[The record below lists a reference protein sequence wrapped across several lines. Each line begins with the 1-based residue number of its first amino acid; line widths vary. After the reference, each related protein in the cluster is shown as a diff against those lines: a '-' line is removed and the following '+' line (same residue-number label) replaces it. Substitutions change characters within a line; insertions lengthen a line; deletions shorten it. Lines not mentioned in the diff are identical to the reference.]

1 MLWPNYGWLPNHIT
15 KIAWRSMQK
24 KLFNFF
30 ILLKVLILGLMQSK
44 LNDKSAEPEKPKESP
59 QDMKRR
65 ISSHIRKFN
74 QNETEDNI
82 IYIYQ
87 LLAPDY
93 VIPKTDHTDK
103 DCPKLLDSEFPP
115 DIQEIILYC
124 RIQCGYEPKIIECP
138 SLDPIPTW
146 WLAIK
151 L

>member
-1 MLWPNYGWLPNHIT
+1 MR
-15 KIAWRSMQK
+15 KQ
-24 KLFNFF
+24 LFNFF
-30 ILLKVLILGLMQSK
+30 ILLKVLILGLVQSR
-44 LNDKSAEPEKPKESP
+44 LNDKSAEPEEQKESL

-74 QNETEDNI
+74 RKETDENI

-93 VIPKTDHTDK
+93 VIPKTDHTAQGH
-103 DCPKLLDSEFPP
+103 PKLLDSEFPP

-124 RIQCGYEPKIIECP
+124 RIQCGYEPKIIECL
-138 SLDPIPTW
+138 SVDPIPTW